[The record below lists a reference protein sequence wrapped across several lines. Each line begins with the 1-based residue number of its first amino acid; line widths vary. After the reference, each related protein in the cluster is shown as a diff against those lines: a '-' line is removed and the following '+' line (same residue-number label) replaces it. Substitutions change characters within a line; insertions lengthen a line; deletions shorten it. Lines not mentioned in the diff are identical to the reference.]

1 MSATPEPAAAPTD
14 VLAGGPTARG
24 LSRRQLLGA
33 AAAGSLA
40 GAWMIKTAGVVQAAV
55 PSTSRFV
62 PVGPV
67 RLHDTRT
74 SGGPAPAG
82 GSIDVAVGGQPGVP
96 AGISAAVL
104 NVTSVSAGADGYVT
118 VWPSGTAQPLASS
131 LNPLAGDTAPNLVT
145 VPVGANGAV
154 SIFCSA
160 TSGILVDLFGVYVPA
175 GSANDGRFVPLG
187 PARVLD
193 TRQSG
198 GKVRAGGV
206 VRAALA
212 AVGVPS
218 DAVGA
223 VLNVTATEASAPGF
237 LTVWPAGLG
246 RPGTSNLNVST
257 GDTRANQVIVPIT
270 SAGVDIFTSGGTHVV
285 VDIAGYFTGQSAPSS
300 TTGLFVPVAPTRLLD
315 TRQSGLL
322 NPLGNG
328 VRMQPG
334 WTVEMPVSGRAGIAA
349 AAASAIVGNTTLVD
363 ANGAGYLTA
372 YAAGLGQ
379 PNSSN
384 VNASARGQVVPNHT
398 IVPISSRGAAFYL
411 SGGGHVLFD
420 VAGYFTG
427 TPPVPSGGLR
437 ANPPIPVT
445 QFPVGLVVPRLG
457 LSTRI
462 AEGIDDATLASG
474 PGHWPG
480 TALPGQAGNAAV
492 FGHRVSHT
500 HPFRYLDQMAA
511 GDLVEVQ
518 AGSVLVRYQVSDV
531 WITGGD
537 DLSVV
542 QQTSMPCI
550 TLVACHPPG
559 SIAYRI
565 VVRANQFDIIQS

>member
-74 SGGPAPAG
+74 SGGPVPAG

-198 GKVRAGGV
+198 GKLRAGGV